1 MSHQEYPE
9 EAISPADTELA
20 EKSDFNPLELSR
32 PDSKLMTYYLLVS
45 LLTGPGIVVTIWPLL
60 FKYLTLEY
68 KFDSSGV
75 SMRWGV
81 LFRTEIYLTYR
92 RVQDIHLTR
101 NLLQR
106 WLGLATVSI
115 QTASGS
121 AAPEMKIEGI
131 IEVEQLRDYLY
142 SQMRGAKTGSLR
154 AEQTKDF
161 PDTESSP
168 AEEPGH
174 SDETLQLLTEIRDQL
189 QRIAEVR
196 PASDSSSSML
206 KEIEQN
212 EEPEGGSEE
221 VSP

>member
-1 MSHQEYPE
+1 MSHQDYPE
-9 EAISPADTELA
+9 AAVSPADTEVA

-131 IEVEQLRDYLY
+131 IEVEQLRDYL
-142 SQMRGAKTGSLR
+142 
-154 AEQTKDF
+154 
-161 PDTESSP
+161 
-168 AEEPGH
+168 
-174 SDETLQLLTEIRDQL
+174 
-189 QRIAEVR
+189 
-196 PASDSSSSML
+196 
-206 KEIEQN
+206 
-212 EEPEGGSEE
+212 
-221 VSP
+221 

>member
-9 EAISPADTELA
+9 AAVSPADTEVA

-168 AEEPGH
+168 AEEP
-174 SDETLQLLTEIRDQL
+174 
-189 QRIAEVR
+189 
-196 PASDSSSSML
+196 
-206 KEIEQN
+206 
-212 EEPEGGSEE
+212 
-221 VSP
+221 

>member
-1 MSHQEYPE
+1 MSNQECPE
-9 EAISPADTELA
+9 EIVSPADSRGA
-20 EKSDFNPLELSR
+20 EMSDFNPLELSR

-68 KFDSSGV
+68 KFDASGV

-142 SQMRGAKTGSLR
+142 SQMRGAKTGSLG
-154 AEQTKDF
+154 AEQTKDVA
-161 PDTESSP
+161 DRESLP
-168 AEEPGH
+168 AEESGH
-174 SDETLQLLTEIRDQL
+174 ADESLQLLTEIRDQL
-189 QRIAEVR
+189 QRIAEGR
-196 PASDSSSSML
+196 PPSDSSSIMPG
-206 KEIEQN
+206 ETGQN
-212 EEPEGGSEE
+212 EEPDGGSEE

>member
-9 EAISPADTELA
+9 AAVSPADTEVA
-20 EKSDFNPLELSR
+20 EKGDFNPLELNR

-131 IEVEQLRDYLY
+131 IEVEQLRDL
-142 SQMRGAKTGSLR
+142 SLI
-154 AEQTKDF
+154 
-161 PDTESSP
+161 
-168 AEEPGH
+168 H
-174 SDETLQLLTEIRDQL
+174 I
-189 QRIAEVR
+189 
-196 PASDSSSSML
+196 
-206 KEIEQN
+206 
-212 EEPEGGSEE
+212 
-221 VSP
+221 

>member
-1 MSHQEYPE
+1 MSHEECPE
-9 EAISPADTELA
+9 ENVSPADSEVA

-68 KFDSSGV
+68 KFDASGV

-106 WLGLATVSI
+106 
-115 QTASGS
+115 
-121 AAPEMKIEGI
+121 
-131 IEVEQLRDYLY
+131 
-142 SQMRGAKTGSLR
+142 
-154 AEQTKDF
+154 
-161 PDTESSP
+161 
-168 AEEPGH
+168 
-174 SDETLQLLTEIRDQL
+174 
-189 QRIAEVR
+189 
-196 PASDSSSSML
+196 
-206 KEIEQN
+206 
-212 EEPEGGSEE
+212 
-221 VSP
+221 